1 MKDED
6 KTKEQ
11 LVNELVELRQRI
23 TQLEKS
29 ETSRKWAEEALR
41 ESEET
46 ARALLN
52 APIDSVILINP
63 EGTILAI
70 NEIAAQGL
78 GKRVDELVG
87 VCVYNYPPPPRE
99 ARVGEVIRS
108 GKAVRFEDKREGRIF
123 VTHIYPV
130 FEAQGKVGRLAIFSR
145 DITEQKRLEAKLR
158 HSLEKWRK
166 ITNGIIHAI
175 KKSKSR
181 DSYILNHGWRVA
193 KLACAI
199 AEEAGL
205 LEEQIEMIYVA
216 GILHNIGKM
225 HITAEIINKA
235 GALSRSEVCIVKTY
249 PQISYE
255 ILKMI
260 EFPWPIDQ
268 IVLQHQERMD
278 GSGYPFKLSGE
289 DILLEARILGV
300 ANVVEAMTFNRPDRP
315 ALGIDEAL
323 KIISKKGRGLIYD
336 PEVVHICSKL
346 FTEKGF
352 KFE

>member
-1 MKDED
+1 M
-6 KTKEQ
+6 
-11 LVNELVELRQRI
+11 
-23 TQLEKS
+23 
-29 ETSRKWAEEALR
+29 
-41 ESEET
+41 
-46 ARALLN
+46 
-52 APIDSVILINP
+52 
-63 EGTILAI
+63 
-70 NEIAAQGL
+70 
-78 GKRVDELVG
+78 
-87 VCVYNYPPPPRE
+87 
-99 ARVGEVIRS
+99 
-108 GKAVRFEDKREGRIF
+108 
-123 VTHIYPV
+123 
-130 FEAQGKVGRLAIFSR
+130 
-145 DITEQKRLEAKLR
+145 
-158 HSLEKWRK
+158 
-166 ITNGIIHAI
+166 
-175 KKSKSR
+175 
-181 DSYILNHGWRVA
+181 A

-235 GALSRSEVCIVKTY
+235 GGLSRNKVCIVKTY

-300 ANVVEAMTFNRPDRP
+300 ANVVEAMTFYRPDRP
-315 ALGIDEAL
+315 ALGIDEVL

-352 KFE
+352 KFD

>member
-1 MKDED
+1 MSAC
-6 KTKEQ
+6 
-11 LVNELVELRQRI
+11 VF
-23 TQLEKS
+23 
-29 ETSRKWAEEALR
+29 
-41 ESEET
+41 
-46 ARALLN
+46 
-52 APIDSVILINP
+52 INTP
-63 EGTILAI
+63 
-70 NEIAAQGL
+70 
-78 GKRVDELVG
+78 
-87 VCVYNYPPPPRE
+87 PPPPRE
-99 ARVGEVIRS
+99 ARVDEVIRS

-145 DITEQKRLEAKLR
+145 DITERKRLEAKLR

-175 KKSKSR
+175 TKKSKSK
-181 DSYILNHGWRVA
+181 DSYILNHGRRVA

-205 LEEQIEMIYVA
+205 SEEQIETIYVA

-225 HITAEIINKA
+225 HISAKIINPTSES
-235 GALSRSEVCIVKTY
+235 SRSEVCIVKTY

-260 EFPWPIDQ
+260 EFPCPIDQ
-268 IVLQHQERMD
+268 IVLQHQERID
-278 GSGYPFKLSGE
+278 GSGYPFGLSGE

-300 ANVVEAMTFNRPDRP
+300 ANIVETMTFHQPDRP
-315 ALGIDEAL
+315 LLDIDEVL
-323 KIISKKGRGLIYD
+323 KIISKKGRSLIYD

-352 KFE
+352 KFK